1 MRPQRF
7 FCGIYQAMKD
17 LDWEPKYDTGEA
29 ILKDSYENN
38 FVHVKAPGGLKNDFV
53 CNDMVIGKSMDLN

>member
-1 MRPQRF
+1 
-7 FCGIYQAMKD
+7 MKD